1 MHQGEHFLTTSSN
14 FIQLC
19 KLLIETIQCI
29 FARFW
34 TGHGWV
40 ATQGMVLVEFSMN
53 SKFWTK
59 VSSKLQIDN
68 NLTSSLTRLYSKTSW

>member
-1 MHQGEHFLTTSSN
+1 MHQGEHFLAASSN

-40 ATQGMVLVEFSMN
+40 ATQGMVLADF
-53 SKFWTK
+53 
-59 VSSKLQIDN
+59 LRIR
-68 NLTSSLTRLYSKTSW
+68 TSGDDLAQLWNQQNFIE